1 MSRGQKQCLLDILT
15 AMDDARRFVEDL
27 TFEELEGDQRTQ
39 YALQRTFEIIGEAA
53 KQIDDSVR
61 ERHSHIPWRKMAG
74 MRDMIVHE
82 YFAMNL
88 EVVWDTVHEDFPRV
102 CSSRRRTKRCPT
114 RTRSPTLG
122 PCP

>member
-1 MSRGQKQCLLDILT
+1 MSRSQKQYLLDILT
-15 AMDDARRFVEDL
+15 AMNDARRFVEDL

-61 ERHSHIPWRKMAG
+61 ERHSHIPWRGMAG

-82 YFAMNL
+82 YFAVNL

-102 CSSRRRTKRCPT
+102 YSDLQKAYEALPDEDA
-114 RTRSPTLG
+114 
-122 PCP
+122 